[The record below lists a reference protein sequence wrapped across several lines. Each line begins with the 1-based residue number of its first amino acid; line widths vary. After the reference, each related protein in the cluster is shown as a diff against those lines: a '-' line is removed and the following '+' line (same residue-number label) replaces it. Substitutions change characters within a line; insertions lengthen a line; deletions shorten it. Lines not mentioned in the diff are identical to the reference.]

1 MNNITNTVSLNKI
14 CKSYGA
20 KKIINNFSYQFG
32 NGCHVLIGQN
42 GSGKS
47 TLLKLICGAENINSG
62 DIQFNTFELKRNEQA
77 FKQQLGYAPDKLM
90 IYPFLTGQE
99 FLDMIFS
106 IKNIKDKNS
115 IDEILT
121 GFRITPYLTY
131 RLEEMSLGNQKK
143 FILAAAFIGNPNLLL
158 LDEPTNEIDVDS
170 KAYLTSLIEQK
181 SQEGKIIICSSHD
194 EEFINQINPIKH
206 RVPEIFQIKENNY
219 AHH

>member
-1 MNNITNTVSLNKI
+1 MNTNTLSLNKI

-20 KKIINNFSYQFG
+20 KKIITNFSYQFG

-47 TLLKLICGAENINSG
+47 TLLKLICGAEKFNAG
-62 DIQFNTFELKRNEQA
+62 DIHFNKFDLKHNEQA
-77 FKQQLGYAPDKLM
+77 FKQQQGYAPDKLM

-106 IKNIKDKNS
+106 VKNIKDKNS

-143 FILAAAFIGNPNLLL
+143 FILSAAFIGNPDLLL

-170 KAYLTSLIEQK
+170 KAYLISLIK
-181 SQEGKIIICSSHD
+181 KKIQEGKVIICSSHD
-194 EEFINQINPIKH
+194 EKFINQINPIKH
-206 RVPEIFQIKENNY
+206 EVPEIFSQSTETV
-219 AHH
+219 